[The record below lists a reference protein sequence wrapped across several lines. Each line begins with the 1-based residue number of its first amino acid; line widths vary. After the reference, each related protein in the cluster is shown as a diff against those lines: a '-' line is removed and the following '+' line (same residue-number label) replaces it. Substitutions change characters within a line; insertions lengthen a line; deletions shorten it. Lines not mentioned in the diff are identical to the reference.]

1 MRNNKV
7 IDPSLNKKI
16 AENERRIQ
24 NLFNSEFTL
33 SKSKNNIRAP
43 SQSQRN
49 MKNNIHHKKNK
60 SQDEIYKTI
69 YNINKLNK
77 NEFTI
82 FEDFK

>member
-16 AENERRIQ
+16 AENERRIK
-24 NLFNSEFTL
+24 NLFNTEFTI

-49 MKNNIHHKKNK
+49 MKSIHQRVKQKENRQILQIK
-60 SQDEIYKTI
+60 II
-69 YNINKLNK
+69 I
-77 NEFTI
+77 I
-82 FEDFK
+82 FN